1 MQNDLFNGIEVPKA
15 EVANAIQQGIAKGKK
30 IQTVRKN
37 KSITKRVSLFG
48 SAAAAAV
55 LASGLV
61 IAPIGNVLAQVP
73 FIGDYYQKLQMPL
86 GEEMASEQLITEINE
101 SVTNNGVTMT
111 ITSAFNDGHFLG
123 ITFKATGENLTGQ
136 IGGDN
141 APETGYT
148 FDLFTQGDDTDG
160 FGGTLAPL
168 VKEGD
173 AYIGAIIFNN
183 DQIKNLSVLP
193 ITFTYITGVFGE
205 WKFNVPIEAL
215 PSETLTLQQTSV
227 SKNQDYAVQFTDA
240 TINKASVVVNFDIQK
255 QVGIEGEELLFR
267 GKIKT
272 KNGYAHIINLDNN
285 SLVLEKGIDTEKII
299 LEPYFK
305 INNKEINLTP
315 VEIDIH

>member
-1 MQNDLFNGIEVPKA
+1 MQNDLFDEIEVPKV
-15 EVANAIQQGIAKGKK
+15 EVALAIQQGISKGKNV
-30 IQTVRKN
+30 QNYRKN
-37 KSITKRVSLFG
+37 KSITKKLSIFG
-48 SAAAAAV
+48 SVAAAV

-73 FIGDYYQKLQMPL
+73 FIGDYYQKLQMPI
-86 GEEMASEQLITEINE
+86 GEEIASEQLITEIND

-123 ITFKATGENLTGQ
+123 ITFKASGENLTGQ

-141 APETGYT
+141 APESGYT

-160 FGGTLAPL
+160 FDGTMGPL

-173 AYIGAIIFNN
+173 DYIGAIIFNN
-183 DQIKNLSVLP
+183 DQVKNLTVLP

-215 PSETLTLQQTSV
+215 PSKILTLQQTST
-227 SKNQDYAVQFTDA
+227 SNNKDYIVQFTDA
-240 TINKASVVVNFDIQK
+240 IINKASVIVNFDIQM
-255 QVGIEGEELLFR
+255 QAGVEGEHLLFR
-267 GKIKT
+267 TKVKT
-272 KNGYAHIINLDNN
+272 KNGYA
-285 SLVLEKGIDTEKII
+285 SLTSEGDHSIVIEKGIDTEKII

-305 INNKEINLTP
+305 IDKKEINLTP
-315 VEIDIH
+315 VEIDLK